1 MNNLDTLK
9 IKAQRLVNHFNSG
22 NYTLVIRETTTLLKK
37 IPNNAFLL
45 NLLGSCYQKI
55 GFFEVAEKNFLQV
68 VQSYPNNLAA
78 MNNLANTYKDML
90 RFSEAENYYKNILKI
105 DPNYINGIVNYA
117 NLKFQLDDYEG
128 AINLYN
134 KALNTNNDLENIH
147 YNIGLT
153 YQSYGKFDKAE
164 FHFKEML
171 RINPH
176 ATIAD
181 RLISRFT
188 KYKIDSSHL
197 KQMEQRYQLENLND
211 NSKINLYFA
220 LSKAYEDTK
229 DFQKS
234 YNFMKKANDLVNN
247 KFNYNKKKDDILF
260 NDLKLNFEKLENI
273 KTSISDPEKKII
285 FILGLPRSGTS
296 LAEQI
301 ISSHKLI
308 YGAGEIDFLE
318 KLIQK
323 NFLKNDVLI
332 SNLFDQEKFSQ
343 LGQNIQKDY
352 LRLFE
357 NFKTDKKI
365 FTDKAPLNFK
375 WIGFINYIFPNAK
388 IIHCK
393 RDIKDNFLSLYKN
406 FFPDGLEWTYNEDNL
421 ISFCKNYIDIIKFW
435 KNKYPSKIFDLNYED
450 LVTLPEKTIK
460 DLLKFC
466 DVEWDENCIKYHE
479 TKRSIK
485 TLSVAEARRPIYKSS
500 LSGSSNFEKFF
511 SSTFR
516 ELESL

>member
-78 MNNLANTYKDML
+78 INNLANTYKKML
-90 RFSEAENYYKNILKI
+90 KFSEAESYYKKIIKI

-117 NLKFQLDDYEG
+117 NLKFQLNDYEG
-128 AINLYN
+128 AINLYH
-134 KALNTNNDLENIH
+134 KALKANNDLEDIH

-171 RINPH
+171 RLNPH

-197 KQMEQRYQLENLND
+197 KQMEQRYHLEHLND

-234 YNFMKKANDLVNN
+234 YDFMKKANEIVNN
-247 KFNYNKKKDDILF
+247 KFNYDKKKDDILF

-273 KTSISDPEKKII
+273 KTSIPDPEKKII

-323 NFLKNDVLI
+323 NFLKNDTLI

-357 NFKTDKKI
+357 NFETDKKI

-375 WIGFINYIFPNAK
+375 WVGFINYIFPNAK

-406 FFPDGLEWTYNEDNL
+406 FFPDGLEWAYNEDNL

-466 DVEWDENCIKYHE
+466 DLEWDGNCIKYHD

-511 SSTFR
+511 SSTFT

>member
-1 MNNLDTLK
+1 M
-9 IKAQRLVNHFNSG
+9 
-22 NYTLVIRETTTLLKK
+22 
-37 IPNNAFLL
+37 
-45 NLLGSCYQKI
+45 
-55 GFFEVAEKNFLQV
+55 
-68 VQSYPNNLAA
+68 
-78 MNNLANTYKDML
+78 
-90 RFSEAENYYKNILKI
+90 
-105 DPNYINGIVNYA
+105 
-117 NLKFQLDDYEG
+117 
-128 AINLYN
+128 
-134 KALNTNNDLENIH
+134 
-147 YNIGLT
+147 
-153 YQSYGKFDKAE
+153 
-164 FHFKEML
+164 
-171 RINPH
+171 
-176 ATIAD
+176 
-181 RLISRFT
+181 
-188 KYKIDSSHL
+188 
-197 KQMEQRYQLENLND
+197 
-211 NSKINLYFA
+211 
-220 LSKAYEDTK
+220 
-229 DFQKS
+229 
-234 YNFMKKANDLVNN
+234 
-247 KFNYNKKKDDILF
+247 
-260 NDLKLNFEKLENI
+260 
-273 KTSISDPEKKII
+273 
-285 FILGLPRSGTS
+285 GLPRSGTS

-323 NFLKNDVLI
+323 NFLKNDTLI

-343 LGQNIQKDY
+343 LGQNIQRDY

-511 SSTFR
+511 SSTFT